1 MAALSTVQTKALL
14 RQGIS
19 AKQADAISAWMDAVL
34 DALEAVG
41 AKLDSDGGVTDTN
54 YAAVIAAIID
64 D

>member
-1 MAALSTVQTKALL
+1 MGAV
-14 RQGIS
+14 
-19 AKQADAISAWMDAVL
+19 QADALAAWMDAVL
-34 DALEAVG
+34 DALEAAG

>member
-1 MAALSTVQTKALL
+1 MAANKVQDTIKVL
-14 RQGIS
+14 RSGIG
-19 AKQADAISAWMDAVL
+19 AVQADALAGTLDAIL

-54 YAAVIAAIID
+54 YAATIAAIID